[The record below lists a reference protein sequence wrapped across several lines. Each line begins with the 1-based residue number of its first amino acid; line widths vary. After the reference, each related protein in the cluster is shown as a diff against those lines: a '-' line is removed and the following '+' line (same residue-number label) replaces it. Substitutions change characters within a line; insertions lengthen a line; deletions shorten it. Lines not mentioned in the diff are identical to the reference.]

1 MCEQLFGQEENA
13 MYERSVK
20 KQIRIKSIKRFI
32 IFILLIITGVSTFIT
47 WVLNSRDEDTFN
59 TSKTSVKCKAV
70 HIDSGDTVWD
80 IAREYK
86 SSNTDMREAVYAILN
101 VIVICSNVH
110 IYSENYDFRNRC

>member
-101 VIVICSNVH
+101 VNDIEAS
-110 IYSENYDFRNRC
+110 DLAPGMTF

>member
-1 MCEQLFGQEENA
+1 

-59 TSKTSVKCKAV
+59 
-70 HIDSGDTVWD
+70 
-80 IAREYK
+80 
-86 SSNTDMREAVYAILN
+86 
-101 VIVICSNVH
+101 
-110 IYSENYDFRNRC
+110 

>member
-13 MYERSVK
+13 RKM
-20 KQIRIKSIKRFI
+20 QC
-32 IFILLIITGVSTFIT
+32 TNIT

-80 IAREYK
+80 IARE
-86 SSNTDMREAVYAILN
+86 
-101 VIVICSNVH
+101 
-110 IYSENYDFRNRC
+110 

>member
-1 MCEQLFGQEENA
+1 MRGKCNVRKIGKEA
-13 MYERSVK
+13 DTH
-20 KQIRIKSIKRFI
+20 QINQKIYYFY
-32 IFILLIITGVSTFIT
+32 LIITGVSTFIT

-70 HIDSGDTVWD
+70 HIDCGDTVWD

-101 VIVICSNVH
+101 VNDIEASDLAPGMTLNIPTS
-110 IYSENYDFRNRC
+110 I